1 MLNRR
6 DFLKLVGVG
15 GAGAAAGF
23 ALAESSANPAAK
35 LIPYLVPPEDII
47 PGVANWYASACMQ
60 CGAGCGI
67 LVRVMEGRAKKIEGN
82 PLHPVN
88 KGGMCAR
95 GQAGLQALYNP
106 DRIKTPLKRAGERG
120 KGEFKEITW
129 EEGFSILSK
138 NLLDLRG
145 KGESD
150 KLCLLTSPIRGH
162 LDSLLEGFMRAYGS
176 PNYLH
181 YELFQHENL
190 RFASK
195 VVLGQYTLP
204 HYDIANTNYLL
215 SFGADF
221 LTSWIS
227 PVNHSY
233 GYGHMRQG
241 RDGIRGKFVQVE
253 PRLSLAGA
261 NADEWVPVR
270 PGAEGLL
277 ALSIAYE
284 IVAGGYYK
292 GGDALRWKDILNR
305 HSAKA
310 VAPVTEV
317 PEERIHSIAKEF
329 AATRPSLA
337 IGGENVATYENGSA
351 NLVAINLLNYLA
363 GNIGKTGGVILNPDV
378 VKRSFNPIST
388 LAQNAVTGKI
398 KTLILYNT
406 NPVFTTPAAMKIEQS
421 LNNVPFIVSLSS
433 FNDETTRLA
442 DLILPT
448 HTYLEDWG
456 DVFAEPAPGSS
467 AAAIMQPAVSPV
479 FNTRGAG
486 EIFLAAAKDI
496 GGNMQKDLPWDN
508 FGVFLQDSWKKIY
521 ERHKGAGITEANFE
535 DFWNNLLAKGGWWGE
550 EARTSKSVQNL
561 SPAKVSVNLPSESA
575 RFEGDEREYPFY
587 LTLYPHSG
595 FKDGTGA
602 NLPWLQELPDQ
613 MTSVVWGTWVEMNPK
628 TAQGIGIKD
637 GDMLAVESPYGKI
650 HAPVYLYP
658 GQRPDTISIP
668 IGQGHKSHGRYA
680 DGRGVNPIDLLPYK
694 TDTKTGAIPLNST
707 RVRVAKS
714 DKSGRL
720 VKLEGMTRELG
731 RNIVQTITPG
741 EFKKMGVARPIL
753 SKEA

>member
-6 DFLKLVGVG
+6 DFLKLAGVG
-15 GAGAAAGF
+15 ATGTAAGF
-23 ALAESSANPAAK
+23 ALAEYGKNPAAK
-35 LIPYLVPPEDII
+35 LFPYLVPPEDII

-67 LVRVMEGRAKKIEGN
+67 LVRVMEGRAKKLEGN

-88 KGGMCAR
+88 KGGLCAR

-106 DRIKTPLKRAGERG
+106 DRIKTPLLRTGERG

-129 EEGFSILSK
+129 EEGISLLSK
-138 NLLDLRG
+138 NLLELRG

-150 KLCLLTSPIRGH
+150 KLYLLTSPIRGH
-162 LDSLLEGFMRAYGS
+162 LDSMLEVFMKAYGS

-181 YELFQHENL
+181 YELFQYENL
-190 RFASK
+190 RFANK

-241 RDGIRGKFVQVE
+241 RDGIRGKLVQIE

-270 PGAEGLL
+270 PGSEGLL

-292 GGDALRWKDILNR
+292 GGDAQRWKDILNGYN
-305 HSAKA
+305 AKTT
-310 VAPVTEV
+310 APLTEV
-317 PEERIHSIAKEF
+317 PEQKIHSLAREFTAAK
-329 AATRPSLA
+329 PGLA
-337 IGGENVATYENGSA
+337 IGGENVASYENGSA
-351 NLVAINLLNYLA
+351 NLVAINLLNYLT
-363 GNIGKTGGVILNPDV
+363 GNIGKTGGVILNPDW
-378 VKRSFNPIST
+378 VKKSFNPISA
-388 LAQNAVTGKI
+388 LAQDAENGKI

-421 LNNVPFIVSLSS
+421 LNKVPFIVSLSS
-433 FNDETTRLA
+433 FNDETTILA

-456 DVFAEPAPGSS
+456 DVFAEPAPGFLT
-467 AAAIMQPAVSPV
+467 AAIIQPAVNPV
-479 FNTRGAG
+479 FNTRGVG
-486 EIFLAAAKDI
+486 DIFLAAARGI
-496 GGNMQKDLPWDN
+496 GGNMQKELPWDN
-508 FGVFLQDSWKKIY
+508 FDVFLQDSWKKIY
-521 ERHKGAGITEANFE
+521 EQYKGAQITEANFK
-535 DFWNNLLAKGGWWGE
+535 DFWNNLLAKGGWWGK
-550 EARTSKSVQNL
+550 EARRAKPVQNL
-561 SPAKVSVNLPSESA
+561 SPAVVSANLPSEPA
-575 RFEGDEREYPFY
+575 RFDGDDKEYPFY
-587 LTLYPHSG
+587 LTLYPHSA

-613 MTSVVWGTWVEMNPK
+613 MTSVVWGTWVEMNPV

-637 GDMLAVESPYGKI
+637 GDMLKVESPYGRI

-668 IGQGHKSHGRYA
+668 IGQGHRSYGRYA
-680 DGRGVNPIDLLPYK
+680 DGRGANPIELIPYK
-694 TDTKTGAIPLNST
+694 TDAKTGVIPLNST
-707 RVRVAKS
+707 RVRISKS
-714 DKSGRL
+714 DMSGRL
-720 VKLEGMTRELG
+720 VKLEGATRELG
-731 RNIVQTITPG
+731 RNIVQTISL
-741 EFKKMGVARPIL
+741 EELKNMK
-753 SKEA
+753 S